1 MTQSLAE
8 LGEIFNNLPS
18 PPHFCRRWCRT
29 LCSRSTPARVHAL
42 APRGRARQLPRRLP
56 RGPGA
61 HPQDARRGHAAGAD
75 AGGDVEPRLSTE
87 FEAGLRELQRVQQ
100 QRSQSVQHPDAAAA
114 AARRITEGAGAGPPG
129 ERGHIERGSRRGEGA
144 GDMQDSSGD
153 H

>member
-1 MTQSLAE
+1 VKFLIISQVHL
-8 LGEIFNNLPS
+8 IFAGGGVA
-18 PPHFCRRWCRT
+18 

-61 HPQDARRGHAAGAD
+61 HPQGARRGHAAGAD
-75 AGGDVEPRLSTE
+75 AGGDVEPRLATE
-87 FEAGLRELQRVQQ
+87 FEAELQRVQQ